1 MEWQKRSN
9 FDLKTDHYK
18 NYDLKNRFMRPLPK
32 LRFQRS
38 ATSSQAFLPK
48 LQKISFTIR
57 PYLTFFVISNLMKTI
72 LSFGPRKYL
81 REAKFDRIKCKILA
95 VSLR

>member
-38 ATSSQAFLPK
+38 ATSSQALLPK
-48 LQKISFTIR
+48 FQKNIVHVKAITNIFR
-57 PYLTFFVISNLMKTI
+57 N
-72 LSFGPRKYL
+72 
-81 REAKFDRIKCKILA
+81 
-95 VSLR
+95 